1 MDKDVAVKTNS
12 FWVLL
17 HVLPFVNALMNI
29 VAFADVLLAKST
41 QTGLNVFF
49 SCVSCWY
56 LSALLQNWTFVAP
69 E

>member
-17 HVLPFVNALMNI
+17 HVLPFVNALMNF

-49 SCVSCWY
+49 QLCKLLVSV
-56 LSALLQNWTFVAP
+56 SAIVKLNFCST
-69 E
+69 